1 MMTGCASA
9 SRDSSKVNARKLRT
23 KPETT
28 PRDQKR
34 SYKVQRELDM
44 LPAEIERLETEIG
57 EISEQMNQADFY
69 QSERSVTAAIEKNLG
84 DLQQQLNHCYERWEL
99 LEAQ

>member
-1 MMTGCASA
+1 
-9 SRDSSKVNARKLRT
+9 
-23 KPETT
+23 
-28 PRDQKR
+28 
-34 SYKVQRELDM
+34 M

-69 QSERSVTAAIEKNLG
+69 QSERSVTEAVEKNLG
-84 DLQQQLNHCYERWEL
+84 DLQQQLNHCYQRWEE